1 MISPASVLLAVLF
14 LAAIEANAEGDY
26 FFKPVINIIKPNQE
40 VKVDG
45 CATPTMTLAFYSP
58 INVGFFH
65 TFSKRI
71 TLDDNSAMVWRKR
84 KGKDTLL
91 CDSK

>member
-1 MISPASVLLAVLF
+1 MTSPAFVLFVIF

-26 FFKPVINIIKPNQE
+26 FFKPVINIIKSNQE

-58 INVGFFH
+58 INVGFF
-65 TFSKRI
+65 TPS
-71 TLDDNSAMVWRKR
+71 NNMVH
-84 KGKDTLL
+84 
-91 CDSK
+91 